1 MIVKISDYTD
11 MEILGRTRD
20 DAAGEAI
27 DKIARVIGLGYPG
40 GPKIDKAGQGGDVN
54 AYSFPKSHMTDTLDF
69 SFSGLKTAALNLIN
83 QTRQKGEDINIR
95 DFAAS
100 YQQDIA
106 NVPLKN
112 TMLAAEKTG
121 IDKICLAGG
130 VSANSFLRKAF
141 DEEAGKRGIK
151 LYYPS
156 LKLCTDNGAMI
167 ASAGYFEYI
176 NGTRS
181 DLDLNARPSLSF

>member
-1 MIVKISDYTD
+1 MIVKVNDYCD

-40 GPKIDKAGQGGDVN
+40 GPKMDKAGQGGDVN
-54 AYSFPKSHMTDTLDF
+54 AYTFPKSHMTDTLDF
-69 SFSGLKTAALNLIN
+69 SFSGLKTAALNMIN
-83 QTRQKGEDINIR
+83 QTRQKGEDIDIR

-106 NVPLKN
+106 NVLLKN
-112 TMLAAEKTG
+112 TMEAAEKTG
-121 IDKICLAGG
+121 IKKICLAGG
-130 VSANSFLRKAF
+130 VSANSFLRNAF
-141 DEEAGKRGIK
+141 EAEAGKRGVT
-151 LYYPS
+151 LYYPD